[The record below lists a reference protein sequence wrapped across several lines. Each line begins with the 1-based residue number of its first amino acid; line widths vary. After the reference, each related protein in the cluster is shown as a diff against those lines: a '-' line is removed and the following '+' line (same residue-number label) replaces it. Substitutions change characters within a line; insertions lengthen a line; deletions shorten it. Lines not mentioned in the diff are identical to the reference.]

1 MSSIAK
7 IEFPM
12 ILKILD
18 ENLISSVSWE
28 EVHKVKDTSKF
39 MTRVCLKVDNGSLVK
54 HYLNPDA
61 RKPKRDVKD
70 LYKY

>member
-28 EVHKVKDTSKF
+28 EVHKVKDTLKIFISTNEKPLRSKF
-39 MTRVCLKVDNGSLVK
+39 GETSIWFSE
-54 HYLNPDA
+54 
-61 RKPKRDVKD
+61 
-70 LYKY
+70 